1 MAKRKGFK
9 TAIDKVSE
17 SMKPEQID
25 KELEKARDMIK
36 MELAEG
42 ENQKPTGKKYSLADT
57 REPEPEN
64 EERKRKPFTMMLRPD
79 LRILLN
85 NVAQNN
91 NVSLSQVIEDV
102 LKEYF
107 EIKD

>member
-1 MAKRKGFK
+1 MAKRKAFK

-17 SMKPEQID
+17 SMKPEDLD

-36 MELAEG
+36 MELAG
-42 ENQKPTGKKYSLADT
+42 DDSPKPTGKKYSLVDA

-64 EERKRKPFTMMLRPD
+64 EEKKRKPFTMMLRPD
-79 LRILLN
+79 LRLLLN